1 MSQPD
6 GKLYR
11 SYKDGQVRLNAYLED
26 YASFVRALIALYEA
40 TFDLRWL
47 GEASRLARL
56 MIDQFADLK
65 LGGFF
70 QTGIDHEQLVV
81 RRKDLI
87 DNAVPSGNALAAEA
101 LLRLG
106 VLVGNNDY
114 RSAAV
119 HICAAMKE
127 AMARQPTGFGRL
139 LGVLNALLSP
149 SQEVAIVGD
158 PADPAT
164 QALVREVRR
173 RYLPNTVLAV
183 KHPDEESILPVF
195 EGRKL
200 VNGVATVYVCE
211 NYTCKLPVTTA
222 EAVGKLL
229 DA

>member
-1 MSQPD
+1 
-6 GKLYR
+6 
-11 SYKDGQVRLNAYLED
+11 
-26 YASFVRALIALYEA
+26 VRALIALYEA

-101 LLRLG
+101 LLCLSM
-106 VLVGNNDY
+106 LVGNSDY
-114 RSAAV
+114 RQAAV

-149 SQEVAIVGD
+149 SQEIAIVGD
-158 PADPAT
+158 PADPST
-164 QALVREVRR
+164 QALVGEVRS
-173 RYLPNTVLAV
+173 RYLPNAVLAV
-183 KHPDEESILPVF
+183 KHPGEESILPVF
-195 EGRKL
+195 EGRGL
-200 VNGVATVYVCE
+200 VNGAAAAYVCE
-211 NYTCKLPVTTA
+211 NYACKLPVTGA
-222 EAVGKLL
+222 EKLGKLL
-229 DA
+229 DLTRKSI